1 MIRTPARLVAA
12 ASVTLAAALTLS
24 ACGQVDPSAAAVL
37 GSTTVAQSDLVGMV
51 TRGLADKQAEAQFG
65 SDKAGFTRQQLT
77 RLIRERIVD
86 EAAREH
92 GVTISEG
99 GVDKLLDEWS
109 AQAGGR
115 QQLEAQAAQNG
126 VGGKDLRPFV
136 RMAALQDAL
145 GDKLVE
151 NLQVDQAKL
160 EELYKA
166 SSDQYDQV
174 RAAHILVADKATAD
188 KILAQ
193 VKADPGSFAD
203 LAKKYSTDQGSK
215 DNGGDLGF
223 ASRSQLVK
231 PFADAAWNAKVGDF
245 LVVQTQYGWHVI
257 HVLEHRVT
265 TLAQATPD
273 LKRSILKDERDKRLQ
288 EALSA
293 AAKKLGVKVNPR
305 YGKWDTKTLTV
316 VDGNETVSSPSPS
329 AGGGSPT
336 GGLPGG
342 QGGGG

>member
-1 MIRTPARLVAA
+1 MNRTPVRLAA
-12 ASVTLAAALTLS
+12 LASASLAAALTLA
-24 ACGQVDPSAAAVL
+24 ACGQIDPSAAAVL
-37 GSTTVAQSDLVGMV
+37 GSASVAQSELAGMV
-51 TRGLADKQAEAQFG
+51 TRGLSDKQAEAQFG

-77 RLIRERIVD
+77 RLIRERVVD
-86 EAAREH
+86 EAAKEH
-92 GVTISEG
+92 GVTVSEG
-99 GVDKLLDEWS
+99 DVDKLLAEWS

-136 RMAALQDAL
+136 RMAALQNAL

-151 NLQVDQAKL
+151 NLQVDQTKL
-160 EELYKA
+160 EALYQQSK
-166 SSDQYDQV
+166 DQYDQV
-174 RAAHILVADKATAD
+174 HAAHILVADKATAE

-193 VKADPGSFAD
+193 VKADPGSFAA

-215 DNGGDLGF
+215 DAGGDLGF

-245 LVVQTQYGWHVI
+245 VMVQTQYGWHVI

-273 LKRSILKDERDKRLQ
+273 LKRTVLKDERDARTQ
-288 EALSA
+288 AALEA

-305 YGKWDTKTLTV
+305 YGRWDAKTLTV
-316 VDGNETVSSPSPS
+316 VDTTESVSSPSPTP
-329 AGGGSPT
+329 GGGTT
-336 GGLPGG
+336 GQGLGTP
-342 QGGGG
+342 GGGG